1 MCLECVA
8 NEVRVI
14 ERGVTGS
21 GKITESKVDIPIL
34 AGGTKHNCPNNGYR
48 SDTVCLSESPSE
60 AEGSIEAEKI
70 TI

>member
-1 MCLECVA
+1 MRLECVA

-14 ERGVTGS
+14 ERGVTRS
-21 GKITESKVDIPIL
+21 GKITESKLDIPIV
-34 AGGTKHNCPNNGYR
+34 ASGTKHNCSNNSYR
-48 SDTVCLSESPSE
+48 SDTVCLSELPSE